1 MASCALKR
9 DETGADNT
17 TKCAPCSSLDK
28 SALLI
33 RSQVERHIQESIPLW
48 TLEENSQTL
57 FLSRKF
63 VAKNFATALDSINQM
78 GAIAEREGHHP
89 DFHLTS
95 YREVEVNMWT
105 HKLNGITEN
114 DIQLAEMLDKEV
126 NVVYSPKWLKE
137 HPEAAQEE

>member
-1 MASCALKR
+1 MANCALKTN
-9 DETGADNT
+9 ETGADNT
-17 TKCAPCSSLDK
+17 AKCVPCSSLDK
-28 SALLI
+28 SALSN
-33 RSQVERHIQESIPLW
+33 RSQVERQIQESLPLW

-57 FLSRKF
+57 YLSRKF
-63 VAKNFATALDSINQM
+63 VAKNFASALESINQM

-105 HKLNGITEN
+105 HTLNGITQN

-137 HPEAAQEE
+137 NPKAVKEV